1 MKTLRILALLL
12 LFFSSCAKPPP
23 PEEPLD
29 RLYRGIAEMPRDLD
43 LSRLAGRTILID
55 PGHGGRFSGTVGL
68 DGLAEKDVNLGVAL
82 YLWGLLRDAGADAH
96 LTRASDRDLLAESEE
111 PNLEKDLAARVAIAD
126 SLEPDLFLSIHH
138 NADADTNRERNRVET
153 YHRAGDE
160 GPSLDAARAIHAHLV
175 RNLGIPE
182 GDVLPGNFYV
192 LRESRFPAVLGEPS
206 YLSHPPVEKK
216 LLLAEKRR
224 LEAEAYFFGIA
235 EYFARGVPSAVIEE
249 PRETV
254 RGPSGLRFAG
264 TVVDDEG
271 GSGIDPTTVRV
282 SLDGKPLRARFDPS
296 TGRVLAALPPLL
308 PPGEHRAGLRAR
320 NLGGNESLE
329 AERIFHVRFPPAR
342 LLAEGLALPGNGGLV
357 IELRVEDE
365 RGLAV
370 ADGTDLEATI
380 GPSGNDSFR
389 VETLNGRVLLAT
401 RAGSP
406 PGRIQARGEDFRIET
421 FVDPARFE
429 RPEAAILLTDENG
442 RPLED
447 AELRV
452 NGEWIGRARFGGWMP
467 LPSPLAAG
475 DRIFVETAGSAAAAD
490 GASLAMPIDTLRVP
504 AFPPPPL
511 RGKRVLLDPDG
522 GRADDP
528 FPSAARSLLL
538 AIYLEEMLRDAG
550 AEAFLTRA
558 GDAVPSLDRRLGAA
572 REVRPDFWITLSFG
586 DSIGVRHFPG
596 SREGTPAASAIA
608 RALEERLGADLPVSA
623 GTDRVLRE
631 TPCPALRLRLPME
644 KDEGRRTRGR
654 IRGAAHAVLD
664 ALAERFDETPADRAA
679 LVLRISLPGALVR
692 IDDSC
697 TYQAIG
703 GDSLVIRGLSPGP
716 RRVRVETPE
725 GFEEFIVELAP
736 GERRVLP

>member
-296 TGRVLAALPPLL
+296 T
-308 PPGEHRAGLRAR
+308 
-320 NLGGNESLE
+320 
-329 AERIFHVRFPPAR
+329 
-342 LLAEGLALPGNGGLV
+342 
-357 IELRVEDE
+357 
-365 RGLAV
+365 
-370 ADGTDLEATI
+370 
-380 GPSGNDSFR
+380 
-389 VETLNGRVLLAT
+389 
-401 RAGSP
+401 
-406 PGRIQARGEDFRIET
+406 
-421 FVDPARFE
+421 
-429 RPEAAILLTDENG
+429 
-442 RPLED
+442 
-447 AELRV
+447 
-452 NGEWIGRARFGGWMP
+452 
-467 LPSPLAAG
+467 
-475 DRIFVETAGSAAAAD
+475 
-490 GASLAMPIDTLRVP
+490 
-504 AFPPPPL
+504 
-511 RGKRVLLDPDG
+511 
-522 GRADDP
+522 
-528 FPSAARSLLL
+528 
-538 AIYLEEMLRDAG
+538 
-550 AEAFLTRA
+550 
-558 GDAVPSLDRRLGAA
+558 
-572 REVRPDFWITLSFG
+572 
-586 DSIGVRHFPG
+586 
-596 SREGTPAASAIA
+596 
-608 RALEERLGADLPVSA
+608 
-623 GTDRVLRE
+623 
-631 TPCPALRLRLPME
+631 
-644 KDEGRRTRGR
+644 
-654 IRGAAHAVLD
+654 
-664 ALAERFDETPADRAA
+664 
-679 LVLRISLPGALVR
+679 
-692 IDDSC
+692 
-697 TYQAIG
+697 
-703 GDSLVIRGLSPGP
+703 
-716 RRVRVETPE
+716 
-725 GFEEFIVELAP
+725 
-736 GERRVLP
+736 